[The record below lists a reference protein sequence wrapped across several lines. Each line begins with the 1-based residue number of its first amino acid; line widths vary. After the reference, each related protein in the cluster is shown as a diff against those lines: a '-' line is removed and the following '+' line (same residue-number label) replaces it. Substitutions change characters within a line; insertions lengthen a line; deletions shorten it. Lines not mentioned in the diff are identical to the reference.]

1 MTQSSL
7 QTQCP
12 NCQTRFRV
20 TEEQL
25 GIAKGKVRCGNCMKV
40 FNAIEHQVIPGG
52 GEKTRTSP
60 APEKPADTPSSAD
73 PGVSEEDFVFADNPE
88 EDAAEGRYAGTKLTF
103 SDDVTSATASAA
115 STSATKRTT
124 RTLTLTVPTR
134 RSMKAGPKP
143 FCRMTSQH
151 QGNRLLRSPRNR
163 PPSPNRKNQRPSRKP
178 DRNPAQN

>member
-52 GEKTRTSP
+52 DKPRTQPIPEQPAGTHSP
-60 APEKPADTPSSAD
+60 AGCGGRPVRRHKADL
-73 PGVSEEDFVFADNPE
+73 F
-88 EDAAEGRYAGTKLTF
+88 R
-103 SDDVTSATASAA
+103 
-115 STSATKRTT
+115 
-124 RTLTLTVPTR
+124 
-134 RSMKAGPKP
+134 
-143 FCRMTSQH
+143 
-151 QGNRLLRSPRNR
+151 
-163 PPSPNRKNQRPSRKP
+163 
-178 DRNPAQN
+178 

>member
-52 GEKTRTSP
+52 DKPRT
-60 APEKPADTPSSAD
+60 
-73 PGVSEEDFVFADNPE
+73 
-88 EDAAEGRYAGTKLTF
+88 
-103 SDDVTSATASAA
+103 
-115 STSATKRTT
+115 
-124 RTLTLTVPTR
+124 
-134 RSMKAGPKP
+134 
-143 FCRMTSQH
+143 Q
-151 QGNRLLRSPRNR
+151 
-163 PPSPNRKNQRPSRKP
+163 PSPSNRRAPITGRFRRQRGRFCLC
-178 DRNPAQN
+178 

>member
-52 GEKTRTSP
+52 GEKPRW
-60 APEKPADTPSSAD
+60 
-73 PGVSEEDFVFADNPE
+73 DNHT
-88 EDAAEGRYAGTKLTF
+88 G
-103 SDDVTSATASAA
+103 AT
-115 STSATKRTT
+115 TKR
-124 RTLTLTVPTR
+124 RAP
-134 RSMKAGPKP
+134 
-143 FCRMTSQH
+143 SQR
-151 QGNRLLRSPRNR
+151 QC
-163 PPSPNRKNQRPSRKP
+163 
-178 DRNPAQN
+178 